1 MSETKAPTTPPKRI
15 GCIDGLK
22 GLAALWILGFHFLLA
37 FAPYGHVGFGSGI
50 DRADALHCFMSYY
63 PYSCLVQAPLN
74 LYLFFALIA
83 YTPTLRYLKQ
93 GNRDFITKQAV
104 TRYFRLMPA
113 VLAGALMG
121 YAAFAFFGGCDLALV
136 ESLRPITGAHWLGTL
151 IDTDLTWSE
160 TLRDGLYG
168 ALFFGTARTNSVLW
182 CMPQVFF
189 GSYLT
194 YAVLLMFGRL
204 RHRWVIYAVLFGL
217 SFFCPPYAVFLAGI
231 AAADFSRNARPGEH
245 NKLIVAL
252 LLLLGLFCGFYPHV
266 LLPAWLSKHTLLA
279 IAAFLFLM
287 GFARSRLM
295 IVLTDNRFFRYL
307 GAISFGILLVQFPVL
322 LTFSAR
328 LYLLLTDSGLC
339 YPEAAALTC
348 AATLPVVLGLGVLF
362 YHGIE
367 RPVGKL
373 CNRVFAFFAEQK
385 N

>member
-1 MSETKAPTTPPKRI
+1 MSETKAPTAPTKRI
-15 GCIDGLK
+15 GSIDGLK
-22 GLAALWILGFHFLLA
+22 GLAALWILSFHFLLA

-63 PYSCLVQAPLN
+63 PYSCLVQAPLA

-83 YTPTLRYLKQ
+83 YIPTLRYLKK
-93 GNRDFITKQAV
+93 GNEAFITKQAV
-104 TRYFRLMPA
+104 TRYFRLVPA
-113 VLAGALMG
+113 TLAGAVLG
-121 YAAFAFFGGCDLALV
+121 YAAFAFFGSYHVALV

-151 IDTDLTWSE
+151 IYPDLTWSE
-160 TLRDGLYG
+160 ALRDGLYG
-168 ALFFGTARTNSVLW
+168 ALFFGVAHTNSVLW
-182 CMPQVFF
+182 CMPLVFI

-194 YAVLLMFGRL
+194 YAVLLMFGKL
-204 RHRWVIYAVLFGL
+204 RRRWLIDAVLFGL
-217 SFFCPPYAVFLAGI
+217 SFFFPPAAVFLAGI

-295 IVLTDNRFFRYL
+295 MVLTDNRFFRYL
-307 GAISFGILLVQFPVL
+307 GAISFGVLLVQFPML

-328 LYLLLTDSGLC
+328 LYLLLTDSGVS
-339 YPEAAALTC
+339 YPEATALTY
-348 AATLPVVLGLGVLF
+348 AASLPVVLVSGVLF
-362 YHGIE
+362 YQCIE
-367 RPVGKL
+367 RPIGTL